1 MEKLHV
7 FCLRYLLERIIE
19 PDKTAGEKTTDLEDG
34 MADFSLTNT
43 INPYVRMMRL
53 KRSTTMSGKWKDID
67 NVFTYIA
74 SGKADFIVEGV
85 KYSLMAG
92 DVIIMPPYKTHV
104 IVSQGEESLVQ
115 YIMHFDFYE
124 DKKRIQLLHKDILED
139 ENYMECISEKEKRV
153 CPEVLFATIPEGE
166 RNDLVRRYLSMLH
179 EFKEERPGKELMIKA
194 DCTALL
200 VSAFRNVR
208 DAGLE
213 RSGQE
218 PKKTKA
224 WLIIERAIEYI
235 NRKGVYDTPDNQV
248 IADALEVSP
257 NYLTKIFQDY
267 LGIPLHRYVMN
278 LKVEKVQQYL
288 LTGKVNITEAA
299 RMAGFSSIHV
309 MSKTFKKYLGISPSE
324 FVSRSVNRESLVEN
338 KFQEQNTENLSKND
352 IRRNKDVD

>member
-1 MEKLHV
+1 
-7 FCLRYLLERIIE
+7 
-19 PDKTAGEKTTDLEDG
+19 
-34 MADFSLTNT
+34 MAEFSLAST

-74 SGKADFIVEGV
+74 AGSADFIVEGV

-104 IVSQGEESLVQ
+104 IMSQGEESLVQ

-124 DKKRIQLLHKDILED
+124 DKKRIKLLHKDILED
-139 ENYMECISEKEKRV
+139 ENYLECISEKEKRV
-153 CPEVLFATIPEGE
+153 CPDVLLATIPEGE
-166 RNDLVRRYLSMLH
+166 RNDLVRRYLNMLH

-194 DCTALL
+194 DSTALL

-208 DAGLE
+208 DASLE
-213 RSGQE
+213 RTGE
-218 PKKTKA
+218 ETKKTKA

-235 NRKGVYDTPDNQV
+235 NRKGVIDTPDNQC

-278 LKVEKVQQYL
+278 LKVEKAQQLL
-288 LTGKVNITEAA
+288 LTGKVNVTEAA

-338 KFQEQNTENLSKND
+338 KFQELNTDHPKTRQYKEDREMVWEGSGFSRAD
-352 IRRNKDVD
+352 